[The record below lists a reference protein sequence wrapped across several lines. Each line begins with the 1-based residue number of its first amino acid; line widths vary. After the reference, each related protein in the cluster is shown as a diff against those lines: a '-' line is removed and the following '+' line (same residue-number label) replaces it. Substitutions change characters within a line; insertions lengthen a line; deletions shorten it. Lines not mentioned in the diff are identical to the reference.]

1 MKQTKQIRTNIF
13 TILEDDDYD
22 MEGIIDD
29 ETTTNIEKLHASN
42 IYGAR
47 NQGLGLGLGLDL
59 DLDHDYP
66 SLDAQVN
73 FDLGEQEIMLPIK
86 KKKGRKSKKDKQLE
100 LEAIERNKVPP
111 KLFPNLNEKIF
122 DVIEIKGIEYF
133 LDPYFGIIYD
143 GDTNQVGIKKKD
155 EYVFYTDFAV
165 IDKIVSQLKLDDGK
179 VEQIIKSCTK

>member
-1 MKQTKQIRTNIF
+1 MKQMRTNIF
-13 TILEDDDYD
+13 TILDDDDYD
-22 MEGIIDD
+22 IEGIMDD
-29 ETTTNIEKLHASN
+29 ETNENIEKLYTSN
-42 IYGAR
+42 IYGIR
-47 NQGLGLGLGLDL
+47 DQDQNQDQ
-59 DLDHDYP
+59 
-66 SLDAQVN
+66 AQAQLKKQIN

-100 LEAIERNKVPP
+100 LEEIERNKVPP

-155 EYVFYTDFAV
+155 EYVFYTDFDV